1 MKHLRRPQR
10 VIAIIAAVLSCASAP
25 AADPFGFYLGAG
37 VGHSQVRSDLDFGVF
52 GAPGFS
58 GPFDVAPGATGWK
71 VIAGV
76 RPLSLVGAEAEYI
89 DFGSGRGTAGIPPTP
104 TQGGIAAT
112 ATSHPKAPALFG
124 VGYLP
129 IPLPYLDVFAKAGVA
144 ALRSSAQASG
154 QALCPTSLPCI
165 PIFIPPYSAS
175 DTSTRF
181 AYGAGVQVKLSTLAV
196 RAEYERIHSS
206 RGDPDLL
213 SLALTWSLL

>member
-1 MKHLRRPQR
+1 MTHLRPAQR
-10 VIAIIAAVLSCASAP
+10 ALVMVAAVLACAPAV

-76 RPLSLVGAEAEYI
+76 RPLSIIGAEAEYI
-89 DFGSGRGTAGIPPTP
+89 DFGSGSGTTGIEPTATRAGIT
-104 TQGGIAAT
+104 AT
-112 ATSHPKAPALFG
+112 ATSHPKAPALFA

-129 IPLPYLDVFAKAGVA
+129 IPLPRLDVFAKAGVA
-144 ALRSSAQASG
+144 DLKTGVHASG
-154 QALCPTSLPCI
+154 QALCPTSIPCLPV
-165 PIFIPPYSAS
+165 FIPPYSAS
-175 DTSTRF
+175 HTSTRF
-181 AYGAGVQVKLSTLAV
+181 AYGAGVQLRLATLAV

-206 RGDPDLL
+206 AGDPDLL